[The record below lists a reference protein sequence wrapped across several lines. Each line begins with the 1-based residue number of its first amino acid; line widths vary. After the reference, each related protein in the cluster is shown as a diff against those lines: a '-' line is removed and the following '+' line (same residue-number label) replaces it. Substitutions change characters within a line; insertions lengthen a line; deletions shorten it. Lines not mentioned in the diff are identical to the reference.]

1 MVLDF
6 IKQVSHLGHKCKS
19 SIHFIYLQVEI
30 GKGYTSFEWREDL
43 KRILRKSAESET
55 HSCFLF
61 TDTQI
66 KEESF
71 LEDINNLLNAGEVP
85 NVFPQ
90 DEKQEIQDAMRKIDK
105 FVAHFTIC
113 RS

>member
-1 MVLDF
+1 M
-6 IKQVSHLGHKCKS
+6 
-19 SIHFIYLQVEI
+19 
-30 GKGYTSFEWREDL
+30 

-66 KEESF
+66 KEENF

-85 NVFPQ
+85 NIFPQ

-105 FVAHFTIC
+105 LVFIPAYLFISIIWHYFVFKHLLAN
-113 RS
+113 